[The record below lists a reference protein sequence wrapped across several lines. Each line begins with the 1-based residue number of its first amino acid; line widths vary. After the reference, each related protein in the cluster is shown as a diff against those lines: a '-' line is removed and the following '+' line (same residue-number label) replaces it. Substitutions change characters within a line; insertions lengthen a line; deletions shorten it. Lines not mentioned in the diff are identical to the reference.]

1 MKKRYRD
8 AKGRFCKRWQTP
20 EYKAKEKTY
29 QQTPE
34 YKAKLRARKQTPEY
48 KAKEK
53 AYQQTPEY
61 KAKRLTY
68 QKAIRQAPEYKA
80 QIKAY
85 QQTPE
90 AKAKAKARH
99 QTPEAKATAK
109 AYIQTPKGRALKRAS
124 EAWTRAKRLER
135 SRLLTEAGKKV
146 IAEIHAN
153 CPEGYDVDHIIPL
166 AGKTV
171 SGLHVP
177 ENLHY
182 LPWWINQKIKTN
194 RWDPSWASHTMD
206 TPLKEKVIDYLW
218 ECSIQEIFE
227 KEPRKKATYAKPYSF
242 SDFSG
247 YTNYDSEMLPA
258 FPRSSASDSFE
269 IKG

>member
-1 MKKRYRD
+1 MPLDPEKLKQRKKRYREKNLEAVKQQQKSCYEANPD
-8 AKGRFCKRWQTP
+8 K
-20 EYKAKEKTY
+20 YKANAAQWKTNN
-29 QQTPE
+29 
-34 YKAKLRARKQTPEY
+34 
-48 KAKEK
+48 
-53 AYQQTPEY
+53 
-61 KAKRLTY
+61 
-68 QKAIRQAPEYKA
+68 
-80 QIKAY
+80 
-85 QQTPE
+85 
-90 AKAKAKARH
+90 
-99 QTPEAKATAK
+99 
-109 AYIQTPKGRALKRAS
+109 
-124 EAWTRAKRLER
+124 RAKVNATDKNYLN
-135 SRLLTEAGKKV
+135 KKNKRMPMWADKTA
-146 IAEIHAN
+146 IAKIYEN
-153 CPEGYDVDHIIPL
+153 CPEGYDVDHIIPT

-258 FPRSSASDSFE
+258 FPRSSALDSFE